1 MISEPQQHLEII
13 LELFERNDAI
23 VKVAPCDD
31 LYADIENGHHHVNDE
46 IFYQVGGETRFTFP
60 RQTMS
65 LKQGELLIMPKG
77 VPHAEEVVHPLT
89 FNTLVFCD
97 VSTHFTLVEAKALLE
112 TGFPIAAKIWGRQ
125 ELTHDGTVYRLLE
138 ECRRLATDSSTET
151 FLVPLIKVVMKMF
164 YHSVV
169 EKPLIENPH
178 YPSELVNAAVHM
190 IQNHAGLPHFNV
202 QYLAKR
208 IQCSPNYLSALFSK
222 EVGQTI
228 SQYLLQTRLG
238 MAKQLFNSSEKSVAQ
253 IAQTCG
259 FSSTSYF
266 IAQFKRMEGCTPK
279 AYRVSQYSSM

>member
-1 MISEPQQHLEII
+1 
-13 LELFERNDAI
+13 
-23 VKVAPCDD
+23 
-31 LYADIENGHHHVNDE
+31 
-46 IFYQVGGETRFTFP
+46 
-60 RQTMS
+60 
-65 LKQGELLIMPKG
+65 
-77 VPHAEEVVHPLT
+77 
-89 FNTLVFCD
+89 
-97 VSTHFTLVEAKALLE
+97 
-112 TGFPIAAKIWGRQ
+112 
-125 ELTHDGTVYRLLE
+125 
-138 ECRRLATDSSTET
+138 
-151 FLVPLIKVVMKMF
+151 MF

-279 AYRVSQYSSM
+279 AYRVSQYSSMWWGAAIRFWAMPSSLFFSNKGLDRMRWQGKSRFSILYTGSSS